1 MRALFLA
8 IAAFLPAWG
17 AGAFV
22 QPIADF
28 SIIHPLPGQ
37 EDKPAPWLATGDL
50 ADFFVWRGE
59 GPRTFDSDTLT
70 LVSADGKENGLEIS
84 LAGTQWE
91 RNRTLDLADLRGFHG
106 PKLKPLAA
114 RALKVDIAGKGVLRI
129 SLHLPDGT
137 EVWKAP
143 LNADAGA
150 QSLALPSTALQRVK
164 SLRLMAEPGSSI
176 RVRSLDLETTG
187 DLAAPAD
194 ELFLRS
200 LTKLHR
206 LYDPSTGLLAA
217 RSEIP
222 FGAWIALPG
231 TGMHALAVAAAS
243 TDGLISTEQARA
255 EVKRTVASVLAIP
268 TAKGFLPHFA
278 KRSENGSIE
287 RSPKA
292 EFSTVDTAL
301 ALQPL
306 LAACHILD
314 LGEECEAVRTA
325 IRRIDWSE
333 MHDEKGFI
341 RHGYHGDGTI
351 IEGAYRGWGGEA
363 ALCVLLEGM
372 TRGDAATGQINRS
385 GKPFR
390 GRGFIAELQ
399 SLFYPDF
406 DRPEKDAISGVSW
419 PTARRALMAEHSGYF
434 PPASRAAEVG
444 LWGLSAGEVGRPGT
458 PYAANGCDDAG
469 LRWLHP
475 HYQIMAV
482 CMLDRDK
489 IPAMTRGFEKAG
501 IWFPLG
507 LPEGI
512 DIDFT
517 YHRPLCCSLNAGFEA
532 LAAWHGMKG
541 RGTNNA
547 IDRAA
552 IEEPMVRMA
561 MQRFYPQP

>member
-1 MRALFLA
+1 MKALLL
-8 IAAFLPAWG
+8 IATCLPAWG
-17 AGAFV
+17 AGAFT

-28 SIIHPLPGQ
+28 AVIHPLPGH
-37 EDKPAPWLATGDL
+37 EGKPAPWLATGDL

-59 GPRTFDSDTLT
+59 GTRTFDADSLT
-70 LVSADGKENGLEIS
+70 LVSANGKENGLEIS

-91 RNRTLDLADLRGFHG
+91 KSRTFDLADMRGFHG
-106 PKLKPLAA
+106 PRLKPLTAKSLVVNLSGQGT
-114 RALKVDIAGKGVLRI
+114 LKI
-129 SLHLPDGT
+129 SLHLPDGA
-137 EVWKAP
+137 VAWQSPVKA
-143 LNADAGA
+143 DDGT
-150 QSLALPSTALQRVK
+150 QTITLPSTALQRVK
-164 SLRLMAEPGSSI
+164 SLRLTAESGSTI
-176 RVRSLDLETTG
+176 RIRTLALEADAST
-187 DLAAPAD
+187 AVPAD

-200 LTKLHR
+200 LAKLRR
-206 LYDPSTGLLAA
+206 LHDPATGLLAA
-217 RSEIP
+217 RSEAP
-222 FGAWIALPG
+222 FGAWIAMPG

-243 TDGLISTEQARA
+243 TDGLISPGQARD
-255 EVKRTVASVLAIP
+255 EVKRTVTSMLAIP

-278 KRSENGSIE
+278 KRTDSGSIE
-287 RSPKA
+287 RSPKS
-292 EFSTVDTAL
+292 EFSTIDTAL

-306 LAACHILD
+306 LAACRVLD
-314 LGEECEAVRTA
+314 LPEEGEAVRAA

-351 IEGAYRGWGGEA
+351 ISGAYRGWGGEA

-372 TRGDAATGQINRS
+372 TRGDAATGQVSRT
-385 GKPFR
+385 GRPFR
-390 GRGFIAELQ
+390 GRGFIAEIQ

-419 PTARRALMAEHSGYF
+419 PTARRSLMAEHAGYF
-434 PPASRAAEVG
+434 PSTSRAAGAG
-444 LWGLSAGEVGRPGT
+444 LWGLSAGEVGPPGT
-458 PYAANGCDDAG
+458 PYAANGSDDTG

-475 HYQIMAV
+475 HYQVMAV

-512 DIDFT
+512 DIDLN

-541 RGTNNA
+541 RGPDNP

-552 IEEPMVRMA
+552 LEEPMVRTA

>member
-1 MRALFLA
+1 MRFLLLA
-8 IAAFLPAWG
+8 IAACLPVWG

-22 QPIADF
+22 QSIVDF
-28 SIIHPLPGQ
+28 SIVQPLPGH
-37 EDKPAPWLATGDL
+37 EGKSAPWLATGDL
-50 ADFFVWRGE
+50 ADHFAWRGE
-59 GPRTFDSDTLT
+59 GPRTFDAGTLT
-70 LVSADGKENGLEIS
+70 LVSADGKLNGLDIS
-84 LAGTQWE
+84 LAGTPWE
-91 RNRTLDLADLRGFHG
+91 KERTLDLADLRGFHG
-106 PKLKPLAA
+106 PRLKPLAA
-114 RALKVDIAGKGVLRI
+114 RALKVDATGNGSLRV
-129 SLHLPDGT
+129 SLHSPDGAV
-137 EVWKAP
+137 VWKASVK
-143 LNADAGA
+143 ADGGA
-150 QSLALPSTALQRVK
+150 QSLALPDTALQRVK
-164 SLRLMAEPGSSI
+164 SLRLIAEPGSTV
-176 RVRSLDLETTG
+176 RVRSLELETAG
-187 DLAAPAD
+187 DSAAPAD
-194 ELFLRS
+194 ELFLGS
-200 LTKLHR
+200 LAKLRR
-206 LYDPSTGLLAA
+206 LHDPTTGLLSA
-217 RSEIP
+217 RSEVP
-222 FGAWIALPG
+222 YGAWIALPG

-278 KRSENGSIE
+278 KRSESGNVE
-287 RSPKA
+287 RSPKS
-292 EFSTVDTAL
+292 EFSTIDTAL

-306 LAACHILD
+306 LAACRVVGLEAE
-314 LGEECEAVRTA
+314 GEAVRAA
-325 IRRIDWSE
+325 IRRIDWAE

-372 TRGDAATGQINRS
+372 SRGEAATGQINRS

-406 DRPEKDAISGVSW
+406 DRPEKDAISGTSW
-419 PTARRALMAEHSGYF
+419 PAARRALMAEHAGYF
-434 PPASRAAEVG
+434 PPTCRAAEAG

-458 PYAANGCDDAG
+458 PYAANGSDDKD

-475 HYQIMAV
+475 HYQVMAV

-489 IPAMTRGFEKAG
+489 IPAMTSGFEKAG

-512 DIDFT
+512 DIDFA

-541 RGTNNA
+541 RGANNA

-552 IEEPMVRMA
+552 LDEPMVRTA
-561 MQRFYPQP
+561 MRRFYPQP